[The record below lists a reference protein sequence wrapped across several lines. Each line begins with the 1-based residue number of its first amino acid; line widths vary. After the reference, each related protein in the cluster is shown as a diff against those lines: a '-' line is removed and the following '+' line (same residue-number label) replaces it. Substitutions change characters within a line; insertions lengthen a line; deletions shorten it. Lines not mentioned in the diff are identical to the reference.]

1 MRLASR
7 AALLVLLLA
16 VPGLSAAQSAEN
28 VLVVIND
35 ASPASMQIGEYYI
48 HKRAIPQDHV
58 VHLKTATTEGI
69 SRADYA
75 RTLEQPIG
83 SWLMSHQLV
92 DKVLYIVLTKGVPL
106 RVDGTSGLQGTVAS
120 VDSELT
126 LAYRRFVG
134 SPAAPVVGRV
144 ANPYYLGEQPL
155 SEAKPFSRLTFDL
168 YLVTRLD
175 GYTVDDVLK
184 LIDRAMAPSTNGK
197 IVLDQRASLLD
208 AGGDRWLQQ
217 AADRVR
223 QATTSDTV
231 VLDMSKSVVSTDSP
245 VLGYYSWGSNDPAN
259 RLRHFGLHFAPGA
272 IAGMFVSTDGRTF
285 TEPPADWVPGGT
297 DQRGY
302 GSQSLAGDLI
312 RDGVTGVSAHV
323 TEPFLD
329 ATIRPQILFPAYLR
343 GFTLAE
349 SYYLAM
355 PFLSWQTVIVGDP
368 LCAPFARQ
376 PVPAD
381 QLARGIDPDTLLPAS
396 FSDRRVAFLATGG
409 LSPAAIKLFL
419 RAGIEQE
426 SNKADAEKDYAEAF
440 RLEPRFALAALQ
452 LAMIYEQRED
462 YAKGIEVYRKALQFS
477 PSDPLILNNLAY
489 SLAEHQHNPTD
500 ALPLA
505 EKAYGLARLPN
516 VADTLAWIHHLRGDD
531 HLAAPLIE
539 QALGA
544 VKDNADFQ
552 LHAAFIHAG
561 LGDLARARTELDAA
575 VKLNSALADGPDVKA
590 LREKIK

>member
-1 MRLASR
+1 
-7 AALLVLLLA
+7 
-16 VPGLSAAQSAEN
+16 
-28 VLVVIND
+28 
-35 ASPASMQIGEYYI
+35 
-48 HKRAIPQDHV
+48 
-58 VHLKTATTEGI
+58 
-69 SRADYA
+69 
-75 RTLEQPIG
+75 
-83 SWLMSHQLV
+83 
-92 DKVLYIVLTKGVPL
+92 
-106 RVDGTSGLQGTVAS
+106 
-120 VDSELT
+120 
-126 LAYRRFVG
+126 
-134 SPAAPVVGRV
+134 
-144 ANPYYLGEQPL
+144 
-155 SEAKPFSRLTFDL
+155 
-168 YLVTRLD
+168 
-175 GYTVDDVLK
+175 
-184 LIDRAMAPSTNGK
+184 MAPSTTGK

-231 VLDMSKSVVSTDSP
+231 VLDMSKSVVSTEGP

-259 RLRHFGLHFAPGA
+259 RLRHFGLQFAPGA

-355 PFLSWQTVIVGDP
+355 PFLSWQTIIVGDP
-368 LCAPFARQ
+368 LCAPFAKQ
-376 PVPAD
+376 AIPAD
-381 QLARGIDPDTLLPAS
+381 QLFRGLDTDTLLPATY
-396 FSDRRVAFLATGG
+396 SDRRVAVLATGG
-409 LSPAAIKLFL
+409 LNPSAIKLFL
-419 RAGIEQE
+419 RADTELE
-426 SNKADAEKDYAEAF
+426 KNKADAEKDFAEAF
-440 RLEPRFALAALQ
+440 RLEPRLGMAALQ
-452 LAMIYEQRED
+452 LAAIYELRED
-462 YAKGIEVYRKALQFS
+462 YGKAVEVYRKALQSS
-477 PSDPLILNNLAY
+477 PSNPLILNNLAY
-489 SLAEHQHNPTD
+489 DLAERQHNPTD

-539 QALGA
+539 QALA
-544 VKDNADFQ
+544 SVKDSAEIQ

-561 LGDLARARTELDAA
+561 LGDLARARAELDAA
-575 VKLNSALADGPDVKA
+575 VKLNSALADGLDVKA

>member
-1 MRLASR
+1 MRLAFR
-7 AALLVLLLA
+7 AALLALFLA
-16 VPGLSAAQSAEN
+16 VPGLAVAQSADN

-35 ASPASMQIGEYYI
+35 ASPASVQIGEYYI
-48 HKRAIPQDHV
+48 RKRAIPQDHV

-69 SRADYA
+69 SRAEYG
-75 RTLEQPIG
+75 RTVEGPID
-83 SWLMSHQLV
+83 SWLVAHQLT

-106 RVDGTSGLQGTVAS
+106 RIDGTSGLQGTVAS

-126 LAYRRFVG
+126 SGLSAARRQPGASPSSAAWPTPITLARSRSRR
-134 SPAAPVVGRV
+134 R
-144 ANPYYLGEQPL
+144 
-155 SEAKPFSRLTFDL
+155 SRSAVSTSDI

-184 LIDRAMAPSTNGK
+184 LIDRASAPSTTGK

-217 AADRVR
+217 AADRLR
-223 QATTSDTV
+223 QGASSDAV
-231 VLDMSKSVVSTDSP
+231 VLDMSKSVVSTDGP

-259 RLRHFGLHFAPGA
+259 RLRHFGLQFAPGA

-381 QLARGIDPDTLLPAS
+381 QLARGIDPDTMLPAT

-409 LSPAAIKLFL
+409 LNPSAIKLFL
-419 RAGIEQE
+419 RANRSSWKRTRPTRKRTTRRPSGWSPGLRRRPCSSRRSTTSATITPR
-426 SNKADAEKDYAEAF
+426 
-440 RLEPRFALAALQ
+440 RLSFTGRPC
-452 LAMIYEQRED
+452 
-462 YAKGIEVYRKALQFS
+462 
-477 PSDPLILNNLAY
+477 
-489 SLAEHQHNPTD
+489 SL
-500 ALPLA
+500 
-505 EKAYGLARLPN
+505 R
-516 VADTLAWIHHLRGDD
+516 R
-531 HLAAPLIE
+531 
-539 QALGA
+539 
-544 VKDNADFQ
+544 
-552 LHAAFIHAG
+552 
-561 LGDLARARTELDAA
+561 RT
-575 VKLNSALADGPDVKA
+575 
-590 LREKIK
+590 R